1 MPVLKPKNADKTR
14 TFSVRL
20 PVDLVA
26 EIDALR
32 NEASDAGFIFDAADI
47 AGKALA
53 SAAKAARAELFTLC
67 IQKVNNGESQPAPSA
82 REAARLDA
90 GGAFGRRDEAANANA
105 ADNS

>member
-1 MPVLKPKNADKTR
+1 MPILKPKNADKTR
-14 TFSVRL
+14 IFSLRL

-32 NEASDAGFIFDAADI
+32 NEASDAGYVFDAADI

-53 SAAKAARAELFTLC
+53 AAAKSARAELFTLC
-67 IQKVNNGESQPAPSA
+67 TQSVNNGESQSAPNS
-82 REAARLDA
+82 RESARLDA